1 MKTKDILLVDDD
13 IYYLHLFSMLLKSEG
28 FDVST
33 ASDGI
38 NALETLKHNKFKMM
52 ITDFNM
58 PGINGVELA
67 IKVKEQRSDMHIALA
82 TGEDLSEIAEAA
94 ANAGIS
100 ELFSKPIDVQ
110 RFLAVIRS
118 LLGAE
123 SACST
128 NSSLPKQ
135 SAAKA
140 GADVKRYD
148 KNRHVASE
156 YVEVG
161 L

>member
-13 IYYLHLFSMLLKSEG
+13 INYLHLLGTLLKFEG

-58 PGINGVELA
+58 PEINGVELA
-67 IKVKEQRSDMHIALA
+67 TRVKEQCSDMRIVLA
-82 TGEDLSEIAEAA
+82 TGGNVSEIVEAA

-100 ELFSKPIDVQ
+100 ELFSKPIELQ
-110 RFLAVIRS
+110 SFLAVIRS
-118 LLGAE
+118 SLL
-123 SACST
+123 
-128 NSSLPKQ
+128 
-135 SAAKA
+135 A
-140 GADVKRYD
+140 GQHLRA
-148 KNRHVASE
+148 
-156 YVEVG
+156 
-161 L
+161 

>member
-13 IYYLHLFSMLLKSEG
+13 INYLHLLRMLLEIEG

-38 NALETLKHNKFKMM
+38 NALEALKHNKFKMM

-58 PGINGVELA
+58 PEINGVELA
-67 IKVKEQRSDMHIALA
+67 TKVKKQCSDMRIVLA
-82 TGEDLSEIAEAA
+82 TGGNISEIVEAA

-100 ELFSKPIDVQ
+100 ELFSKPIELQ

-118 LLGAE
+118 SLL
-123 SACST
+123 
-128 NSSLPKQ
+128 
-135 SAAKA
+135 A
-140 GADVKRYD
+140 GQNLRA
-148 KNRHVASE
+148 
-156 YVEVG
+156 
-161 L
+161 